1 MRGKWFV
8 EQRFSAKSHDSKQNA
23 QRKPPLVHG
32 NNPTGGRF
40 LYQVNNDALFFPC
53 MFPII
58 KHMLTTREQ
67 DTLAFIERY
76 LREHQKPPRLV
87 DIGEGLDIKAMAH
100 ISRLLKAL
108 EQKGY
113 IQRSRANRGIH
124 LLKTSD
130 QPLTGLSISMEPGEL
145 PVLGRIAAGSPIEAV
160 SDDESI
166 DINAMLAGQDHFV
179 LKVEGQ
185 SMQDVGIMDQD
196 WVVIRACQTARN
208 HEIVAVM
215 INGWETT
222 LKRIQYIDEQTIRLI
237 PENSTMDAMEYHP
250 DQLAIQGVLVGQFR
264 RY

>member
-1 MRGKWFV
+1 MLLN
-8 EQRFSAKSHDSKQNA
+8 S
-23 QRKPPLVHG
+23 PPLNQLEKIPGFH
-32 NNPTGGRF
+32 
-40 LYQVNNDALFFPC
+40 LYVPC

-58 KHMLTTREQ
+58 KHMLTTRER

-87 DIGEGLDIKAMAH
+87 DIGEGLDIKAMGH
-100 ISRLLKAL
+100 ISRLLNAL
-108 EQKGY
+108 EEKGY
-113 IQRSRANRGIH
+113 IQRSRANRGIR
-124 LLKTSD
+124 LL
-130 QPLTGLSISMEPGEL
+130 QPPAHDDPMMGISTDRGEL

-160 SDDESI
+160 SDDETI
-166 DINAMLAGQDHFV
+166 DINALLAGQDHFV

-196 WVVIRACQTARN
+196 WVVIRATQSARN
-208 HEIVAVM
+208 NDIVAVM

-222 LKRIQYIDEQTIRLI
+222 LKRIRFIDEQTTRLI
-237 PENSTMDAMEYHP
+237 PENSTMEPMEYHP